1 MKRFTL
7 VLFIVG
13 LACLSMGCSNI
24 QVQKD
29 VAEQNE
35 VNANQAAEDVTT
47 MADLLDRAA
56 KGDET
61 WKGEWDN
68 PAETDP
74 DLKGAIR
81 GSIEANLAGWK
92 KTAKEI
98 TEIAKLSE

>member
-1 MKRFTL
+1 MKRISVILL
-7 VLFIVG
+7 VLT
-13 LACLSMGCSNI
+13 ACLMVGCSNVQI
-24 QVQKD
+24 QQD

-35 VNANQAAEDVTT
+35 VNAGQAIDDAVG

-56 KGDET
+56 AGDET
-61 WKGEWDN
+61 WKDEWDD

-81 GSIEANLAGWK
+81 GSIMANHAGWA

-98 TEIAKLSE
+98 VEIAKLSD